1 VRAITVG
8 DLVIEDVA
16 LTGPA
21 DEVQFGNDFGN
32 DQKEEP
38 DVLAAP
44 EAGLSSREVLKS
56 RLQLAKL
63 QLKMMKKKELMKK
76 TKALLATNESSSSSM
91 CRESQAEEQD
101 KEENRYY
108 GIVEQQSDTATPNID
123 YVVNSQDQLFG
134 RRETNDIIVEG
145 AIGEEDKALTK
156 LEQLRHR
163 QKELR
168 QKNDI
173 ANLRNLIRRQKDLL
187 EAQGQELKGSSL
199 QLESCVESIKSKKT
213 LLKESEKKL
222 EEMHY
227 RKRIVEGMVMRA
239 TEQLTAARRSLSEH
253 RKQPNLVEG
262 GKWLG
267 A

>member
-1 VRAITVG
+1 MA
-8 DLVIEDVA
+8 
-16 LTGPA
+16 GPA